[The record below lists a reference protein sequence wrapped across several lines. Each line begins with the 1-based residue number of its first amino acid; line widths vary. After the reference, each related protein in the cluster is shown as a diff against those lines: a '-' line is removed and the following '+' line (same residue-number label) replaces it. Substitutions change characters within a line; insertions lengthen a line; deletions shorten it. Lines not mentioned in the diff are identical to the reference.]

1 MTSLPLAH
9 NHAAVGVLT
18 LHLQTAGCRSL
29 KEKRS
34 RIKPLISR
42 LQREFN
48 LSVAEVGL
56 ENVWQ
61 ETLIACAA
69 VSNNRV
75 FTQQMLQRIAD
86 WVETNYTDLTLLDE
100 NIELI

>member
-18 LHLQTAGCRSL
+18 LHLQTSGCRSL

-56 ENVWQ
+56 ENIWQ

-69 VSNNRV
+69 VSNDRT
-75 FTQQMLQRIAD
+75 FTQQMLQQVTS
-86 WVETNYTDLTLLDE
+86 WVEANCSNLTLLDE

>member
-1 MTSLPLAH
+1 MTSLPLVH

-34 RIKPLISR
+34 RIKPFISR

-56 ENVWQ
+56 EDVWQ
-61 ETLIACAA
+61 ETLIACAV
-69 VSNNRV
+69 VSNSRV
-75 FTQQMLQRIAD
+75 FTRQMLQQITG
-86 WVETNYTDLTLLDE
+86 WIETNYTDLTLIDE
-100 NIELI
+100 HIELI